1 MSQLDL
7 LKNIENRQQ
16 LKEFLKNNNILEM
29 TIFKAQIKTLN
40 LDLND
45 VEINIDNNHRKD
57 WGVVHIYWENKIC
70 NYKELGLY
78 GSYRSDYYHINFD
91 LKNNILII
99 FSDKTKIQI
108 SYTTN

>member
-1 MSQLDL
+1 MNRLEL
-7 LKNIENRQQ
+7 LKNAENRQQ
-16 LKEFLKNNNILEM
+16 LKEFLENNNISEGKK
-29 TIFKAQIKTLN
+29 FKAQIKTLN
-40 LDLND
+40 LDLNN
-45 VEINIDNNHRKD
+45 VEIDIDNNHRSD
-57 WGVVHIYWENKIC
+57 WGVVNIYWENTIC